1 MAKTVV
7 VGPDE
12 SSTKIPFLRG
22 ILTRS
27 LQDIGLSF
35 EEAYALADAVRDEL
49 DDTTEVTTD
58 DLRVKVLKH
67 LTGYGPT
74 VVRRY
79 RQPQSAPGTIL
90 VRDAEG
96 HITQFS
102 REQHRQILESSGLSY
117 EDSAGVTS
125 TLYRHMMERS
135 MAEIRSRDL
144 GLLTYRYLRLTK
156 GPTAARR
163 YLALVNYLSGTQPF
177 VLLIGGAPGTGKSA
191 IATEIAHRMEIA
203 RIQSTDLLREV
214 MRMMMP
220 KRLVPVLHRSSYDAW
235 QAIFED
241 SALED
246 DADTMLVEGY
256 RAQAKLLSVPCEAVI
271 RRSMREQTSVII
283 EGVHVQRSLVE
294 KVPEDAGAIVVV
306 MMLSVVNP
314 AHLRERFEGR
324 GQQIDKRRAERYLQ
338 HFDAIWRLQS
348 HLLFEADRGHVPII
362 INNNREQ
369 VIRDSMGVIVD
380 SLVERLDASPFE
392 VFA

>member
-7 VGPDE
+7 VGPHE

-35 EEAYALADAVRDEL
+35 EEAYALADAVRGEL

-58 DLRVKVLKH
+58 DLRDKVLKH
-67 LTGYGPT
+67 LEEFGPT

-79 RQPQSAPGTIL
+79 RQPQSAPGTVL
-90 VRDAEG
+90 VRDTEG

-102 REQHRQILESSGLSY
+102 REQHRQILESSGLTY
-117 EDSAGVTS
+117 EESSAVTS
-125 TLYRHMMERS
+125 TLYKHMTERG
-135 MAEIRSRDL
+135 MVEIRSRDL

-163 YLALVNYLSGTQPF
+163 YLALVNYLSGSQPF

-203 RIQSTDLLREV
+203 RVQSTDLLREV

-235 QAIFED
+235 KAIFED
-241 SALED
+241 STLED

-283 EGVHVQRSLVE
+283 EGVHVQKSLVE

-306 MMLSVVNP
+306 VMLSVVNP
-314 AHLRERFEGR
+314 ANLRERFEGR

-369 VIRDSMGVIVD
+369 VVRDCMGVIVD

-392 VFA
+392 VFT